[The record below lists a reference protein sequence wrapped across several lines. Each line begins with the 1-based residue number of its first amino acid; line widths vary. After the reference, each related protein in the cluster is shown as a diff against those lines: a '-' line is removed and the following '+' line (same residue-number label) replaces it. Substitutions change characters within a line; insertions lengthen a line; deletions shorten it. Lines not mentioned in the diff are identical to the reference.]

1 MKNGWQKQNRLGQF
15 KNHRAFH
22 ICNDCGQMTSHPSQL
37 CDKCFMEDSMEI
49 SGKCPVMG
57 ASRSTGM
64 IKMENEL

>member
-1 MKNGWQKQNRLGQF
+1 MKNGWQKQNRMGQF
-15 KNHRAFH
+15 KNTREFH
-22 ICNDCGQMTSHPSQL
+22 ICTDCQCFTSHRSQL
-37 CDKCFMEDSMEI
+37 CDTCFMSQDMEI